1 MSFPGDEP
9 DLDAVCEFLGLADDA
24 ESHATYATEAHRCYK
39 LANPTRIA
47 SQHQENFCLVANHA
61 NCPVFLGEGVQ
72 RTQTATPVPQRPQPR
87 DPADLEPVAAAPA
100 PPRGG
105 RPNQRPG
112 RQQRPEAGT
121 LGPRPRPGGISMPA
135 ATIGLLA
142 LAVVVVGL
150 AFLVQNLLGGDD
162 DNPGLSPEDVAATNE
177 ALNATRTAQAG
188 GGGGETPSNGGET
201 PGAETPGAETPTP
214 GNGDEPTAT
223 PGEGETPGGGNG
235 ETYTVQSGDFCSTI
249 AAEFD
254 TTVEDIIAANDLDE
268 DCTIFEG
275 QELVIP

>member
-24 ESHATYATEAHRCYK
+24 ESHATYATEAHRCHK
-39 LANPTRIA
+39 LPNPTRIA

-72 RTQTATPVPQRPQPR
+72 RTQTATPPPQRPQPR
-87 DPADLEPVAAAPA
+87 DPADLESGRAPVAPA
-100 PPRGG
+100 GK
-105 RPNQRPG
+105 RPAQRPG
-112 RQQRPEAGT
+112 RPQRPETGT

-150 AFLVQNLLGGDD
+150 AFLVQNLLGGGDD
-162 DNPGLSPEDVAATNE
+162 SPGLSPDDVAATNQ

-188 GGGGETPSNGGET
+188 TGGETPTNGQTPGQET
-201 PGAETPGAETPTP
+201 PVNGQTPDNGDDETPTP
-214 GNGDEPTAT
+214 GNGQ
-223 PGEGETPGGGNG
+223 TPGGGT
-235 ETYTVQSGDFCSTI
+235 TYTVESGDFCSTI
-249 AAEFD
+249 AAQFN
-254 TTVEDIIAANDLDE
+254 TTVDAIIAANDLDA
-268 DCTIFEG
+268 DCSIFVG

>member
-9 DLDAVCEFLGLADDA
+9 DLEAVCEFLGLADDA

-72 RTQTATPVPQRPQPR
+72 RTQTATPPPQRPQPR
-87 DPADLEPVAAAPA
+87 DPADLEPVAAPA

-105 RPNQRPG
+105 RQGQRPG
-112 RQQRPEAGT
+112 RPQRPEAGT

-142 LAVVVVGL
+142 LAIVVVGL

-162 DNPGLSPEDVAATNE
+162 DNPGLSPADVTATNE
-177 ALNATRTAQAG
+177 ALSATRTAQAG
-188 GGGGETPSNGGET
+188 SGGETPSNGQT
-201 PGAETPGAETPTP
+201 PGAQTPAAGTPTP
-214 GNGDEPTAT
+214 GNGDDATAT
-223 PGEGETPGGGNG
+223 PDEGETPGGGG
-235 ETYTVQSGDFCSTI
+235 ETYTVQPGDFCSTI
-249 AAEFD
+249 AAEFG
-254 TTVEDIIAANDLDE
+254 TTVEDLIEANGLDA
-268 DCTIFEG
+268 DCSIFEG

>member
-72 RTQTATPVPQRPQPR
+72 RTQTATPPPQRPQPR
-87 DPADLEPVAAAPA
+87 DPADLEPVAAPVA
-100 PPRGG
+100 PRG
-105 RPNQRPG
+105 RQPQRPG
-112 RQQRPEAGT
+112 RQARPEAGA

-162 DNPGLSPEDVAATNE
+162 DSPGLSPADVAATNA
-177 ALNATRTAQAG
+177 ALDAERTAQAG
-188 GGGGETPSNGGET
+188 NGN
-201 PGAETPGAETPTP
+201 ETPT
-214 GNGDEPTAT
+214 NGITPVPTPSDEETPTNGAEPT
-223 PGEGETPGGGNG
+223 PDNGETPGGGT
-235 ETYTVQSGDFCSTI
+235 TYTVEAGDFCSTI

-254 TTVEDIIAANDLDE
+254 TTVDEIIAANDLDE
-268 DCTIFEG
+268 DCGIFEG
-275 QELVIP
+275 QELIIP